1 MKYSL
6 FFRCAIVAVVLS
18 ILACF
23 QFPNRLH
30 AQNDSIKVA
39 PTYQQ
44 TELILQST
52 KTYTRPVAD
61 IDVSCIWQHTSGRT
75 ITVKG
80 FWNGSAEYRV
90 RFAAPLAGVWTYR
103 TVASDTTNN
112 GLDSRRGSITIQ
124 PYRGDNALY
133 SKGFLTVSENKRY
146 LTYGTGEPFFWLGD
160 TMWDITWKSRLGE
173 AKRLISDRKQ
183 KQFSVAQVIPM
194 TYIFYPGRG
203 ITNRNNQNY
212 YLDNDY
218 LKPNPRYFDYLDSLV
233 QTMNDSN
240 IVVALVPLWGAF
252 SNVSSLN
259 YAVEKLTREQAL
271 IIAGYIGAR
280 YAGAHVA
287 WIIGGDDKYG
297 SPAQQ
302 EFWATFGRTVKNAS
316 GNQHITTVHPIGYG
330 TPNEYFANTTDWIDF
345 NMYQSSHVAK
355 GDFTW
360 QEARRQYDLRPAKP
374 TVNGEPCYEDI
385 FHNLWNPGDTT
396 RVETFRIRAEHVRQA
411 VYESFLSGT
420 IAGVTYGANGAWQ
433 WHSAELPGT
442 FQPRVYW
449 DSAMKF
455 PGSTQMMIFKEWMTR
470 LQWYKFLPATERVMR
485 FTSED
490 NHIAAAILGDSNFVA
505 YLPMTTRSV
514 TLNLNGVGSANSPLQ
529 AFWVCPASGKVEK
542 RESVS
547 RTAETLVTSPSQADW
562 LLVITENTM
571 LSVFEPN
578 ISRPNTT
585 QLSVTNIFPQP
596 ALGSLTMV
604 VDSEEFGV
612 LDLSVFDMAGR
623 LLSNTSV
630 SISSGKT
637 PIPLRFRQTGAMVYR
652 GVFTS
657 TSCQQNSVS
666 GTLFNIG
673 KD

>member
-1 MKYSL
+1 MKFSL
-6 FFRCAIVAVVLS
+6 FFRCSIVVTVLG
-18 ILACF
+18 ILDCLRS
-23 QFPNRLH
+23 PVLH

-240 IVVALVPLWGAF
+240 IVVALVPLWGYF
-252 SNVSSLN
+252 SSISTMP
-259 YAVEKLTREQAL
+259 YDVEKLNREQSL
-271 IIAGYIGAR
+271 TIAGYIGAR
-280 YAGAHVA
+280 YAGSHVV
-287 WIIGGDDKYG
+287 WIVGADDNYG
-297 SPAQQ
+297 TPAQQ
-302 EFWATFGRTVKNAS
+302 EFWTTFGKVVRTAD
-316 GNQHITTVHPIGYG
+316 GNQHLATVHPSGYG
-330 TPNEYFANTTDWIDF
+330 APENYFANTTDWLDF
-345 NMYQSSHVAK
+345 NMYQPSHVIG

-360 QEARRQYDLRPAKP
+360 QEAQRQYSLFPQKP
-374 TVNGEPCYEDI
+374 LVNGESNYEDLHSP
-385 FHNLWNPGDTT
+385 FWFPTDTT
-396 RVETFRIRAEHVRQA
+396 KPEPPRISAADTRQA
-411 VYESFLSGT
+411 SYESLLSGA
-420 IAGVTYGANGAWQ
+420 IGGITYGANGVWQ
-433 WHSAELPGT
+433 WHSTELPGILY
-442 FQPRVYW
+442 PRVPW

-455 PGSTQMMIFKEWMTR
+455 PGSTQMMILKEWMTR

-604 VDSEEFGV
+604 VDSEEFGI
-612 LDLSVFDMAGR
+612 LELFVFDMMGH
-623 LLSNTSV
+623 LVSNASV
-630 SISSGKT
+630 MISSGKT
-637 PIPLRFRQTGAMVYR
+637 LIPLRFRQTGAMVYR

-657 TSCQQNSVS
+657 TSRQQNSIS
-666 GTLFNIG
+666 GTLFNSS